1 MADVVIPEFM
11 DQEAADLLQAEYDVH
26 WDRGLFARRPE
37 LFKHV
42 ADARALVVR
51 NGTQVDAELLA
62 AAPKLKVVARMGVG
76 LDNFDLAACKA
87 RGVDVFTS
95 IGANAISVAEYVI
108 VTAMILLRRQA
119 LLSTAALVAGEWP
132 REKLAGGV
140 ELAGRTMGIV
150 GFGSIGQVAAAKAK
164 SMGMD
169 VIAYDA
175 VMPADAP
182 AWAGARRVDLDT
194 LIAEADV
201 ISLHCPLLPETVDLI
216 GAPQFARMKPGVVVI
231 NSARGGI
238 VNEADC
244 AAALR
249 FGRIVGA
256 ALDSFT
262 SEPITKEIGALFEG
276 LNNVI
281 LTPHVAGVTLESNKR
296 IGMAAVDTV
305 RRVLGAS
312 GRRAG

>member
-11 DQEAADLLQAEYDVH
+11 DQEAADLLLAEYDVH

-37 LFKHV
+37 LFKHL
-42 ADARALVVR
+42 ADARAIVVR
-51 NGTQVDAELLA
+51 NGTRVDAELLEH
-62 AAPKLKVVARMGVG
+62 APKLKVAARMGVG
-76 LDNFDLAACKA
+76 LDNFDLVACKA
-87 RGVDVFTS
+87 RGVEVIPS

-119 LLSTAALVAGEWP
+119 LKSTAALAAGEWP

-140 ELAGRTMGIV
+140 EIQGRTMGIV
-150 GFGSIGQVAAAKAK
+150 GFGSIGQVTAAKARA
-164 SMGMD
+164 MGMD

-175 VMPADAP
+175 VMPANAP
-182 AWAGARRVDLDT
+182 AWSGARRVDLDT
-194 LIAEADV
+194 LIAESDV

-216 GAPQFARMKPGVVVI
+216 AAPQFARMKDGAVVI

-249 FGRIVGA
+249 EGRIAGA

-262 SEPITKEIGALFEG
+262 AEPITKEIGALFAG
-276 LNNVI
+276 LDNVI

-305 RRVLGAS
+305 RRVLG
-312 GRRAG
+312 RRAG